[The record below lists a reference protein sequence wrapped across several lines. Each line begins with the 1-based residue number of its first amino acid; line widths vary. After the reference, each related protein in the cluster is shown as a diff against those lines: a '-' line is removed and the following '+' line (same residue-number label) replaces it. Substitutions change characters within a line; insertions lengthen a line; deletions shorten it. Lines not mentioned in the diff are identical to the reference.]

1 MNDEDNIVR
10 IYSGTEASVLIL
22 REMLEEAGVPSLI
35 KNDSSSAFLGA
46 VPGVVDLYI
55 EEKDLKRASPLIEDF
70 THDNQP

>member
-22 REMLEEAGVPSLI
+22 KAMLEEAGVPSLI

-46 VPGVVDLYI
+46 IPGIVDMYI

-70 THDNQP
+70 THNNQQ